1 MNLKVILKN
10 TGKIIILESL
20 LLLIPLLVSLIY
32 KETTYEYFIKSM
44 LIAIGVGTILI
55 LIPIEEE
62 KIYTKEGFII
72 VSLSWILISIFGALP
87 FYLSGEIP
95 SFIDAL
101 FETVSGFTTTGST
114 ILTNV
119 ESLSKGMLFW
129 RSFTH
134 WIGGIGI
141 LVFLLAFLPQ
151 SKGQNIYLMRA
162 EVPGPVV
169 SKFVSKVNMN
179 ARILFII
186 YLSLSMFQV
195 GFLLLGNMP
204 IFDSIVTTFAT
215 AGTGGFSV
223 TNTSIAAYDSAYID
237 ITISIFMIIF
247 GINFNIFYLIYI
259 GSIKEALKSEELKYY
274 IFIILFFTFMIA
286 INIIPSYSSIER
298 AFRDALFQVSSII
311 TTTGFVTVDYSVW
324 PNLSK
329 ILIILLMLMGACAG
343 STGGGIKVYRIITL
357 FKASINNLKHIF
369 SPHSVH
375 SIKVDGEYVENE
387 TVEAIQAYFF
397 IYVVILIVSMII
409 LSFDYLD
416 LVGMF
421 TSVVTCLSNVG
432 PGIGSIVGPIGNFSS
447 LNDLSKITLIIDM
460 LAGRLEI
467 FPMIFIF
474 TSLKSYK
481 FK

>member
-1 MNLKVILKN
+1 MNLRVVLKN
-10 TGKIIILESL
+10 TGKIVLFESL
-20 LLLIPLLVSLIY
+20 FLFIPLIVSVIY
-32 KETTYEYFIKSM
+32 KENTYEYFIKSI
-44 LIAIGVGTILI
+44 LISIFIGVILT
-55 LIPIEEE
+55 LVPSKEQ
-62 KIYTKEGFII
+62 KIYTREGFII
-72 VSLSWILISIFGALP
+72 VSLSWILISVLGALP
-87 FYLSGEIP
+87 FYISGEIP
-95 SFIDAL
+95 SFVDAV

-119 ESLSKGMLFW
+119 ESLSKSMLFW

-151 SKGQNIYLMRA
+151 SKGENIYLMRA
-162 EVPGPVV
+162 EVPGPIV

-179 ARILFII
+179 ARILFVI
-186 YLSLSMFQV
+186 YISLSMFQI

-223 TNTSIAAYDSAYID
+223 TNTSIAAYNSAYID
-237 ITISIFMIIF
+237 MIISIFMIIF

-274 IFIILFFTFMIA
+274 LAIITFFTVMIA
-286 INIIPSYSSIER
+286 INIIPSYSNIGR
-298 AFRDALFQVSSII
+298 ALRDAFFQVSSII

-329 ILIILLMLMGACAG
+329 VLIILLMLMGACAG

-357 FKASINNLKHIF
+357 FKSSINNLKHIF

-375 SIKVDGEYVENE
+375 SIKVDGEHVDDE
-387 TVEAIQAYFF
+387 TVAVIQAYFF
-397 IYVVILIVSMII
+397 IYVVILILSMII

-421 TSVVTCLSNVG
+421 TSVITCLSNVG
-432 PGIGSIVGPIGNFSS
+432 PGLGPIVGPIGNFSS
-447 LNDLSKITLIIDM
+447 LSDLSKITLIIDM

-467 FPMIFIF
+467 FPIIFIF
-474 TSLKSYK
+474 TSFKSYK
-481 FK
+481 LR